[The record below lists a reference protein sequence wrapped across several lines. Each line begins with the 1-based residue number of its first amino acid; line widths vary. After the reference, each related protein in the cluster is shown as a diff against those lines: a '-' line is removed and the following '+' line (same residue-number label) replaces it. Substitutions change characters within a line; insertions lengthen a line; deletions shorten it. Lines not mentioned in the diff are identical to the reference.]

1 MIEKKKHKHFFPEK
15 DRENI
20 CVSSSKAK
28 VLYFAETTLVPWKT
42 LYIDIYPWKNIL
54 FENPL
59 NLGRESKRG
68 LDVNKI

>member
-28 VLYFAETTLVPWKT
+28 VLYLAETPLVP
-42 LYIDIYPWKNIL
+42 
-54 FENPL
+54 
-59 NLGRESKRG
+59 
-68 LDVNKI
+68 